1 MRVGPFTPV
10 PGCEPLVAVI
20 SFCMTGRN
28 RSSNDHHTAV
38 VWHKDASGPMDP
50 LFYRAIPTGGPLTGP
65 RAEIRIKTMPDLR
78 PVDLDDEQSPD
89 LKSAGLSM
97 R

>member
-1 MRVGPFTPV
+1 
-10 PGCEPLVAVI
+10 
-20 SFCMTGRN
+20 
-28 RSSNDHHTAV
+28 
-38 VWHKDASGPMDP
+38 MDP
-50 LFYRAIPTGGPLTGP
+50 LFCRAIPTGGPLTGP

-78 PVDLDDEQSPD
+78 PPWIWMDEQSPD

>member
-1 MRVGPFTPV
+1 
-10 PGCEPLVAVI
+10 
-20 SFCMTGRN
+20 
-28 RSSNDHHTAV
+28 
-38 VWHKDASGPMDP
+38 MDP